1 MRASRDSSKNIKKEP
16 KVSLERE
23 LMKES
28 QETSKDRSLEET
40 QGVYSTSRNLGDPWE
55 SLNGA

>member
-40 QGVYSTSRNLGDPWE
+40 QGVYSTSRNLGDP
-55 SLNGA
+55 